1 MLANAY
7 RLLLA
12 FSCIVGLANCAGIR
26 AWQATSYA
34 RSQGPQIASAVRR
47 FLADN
52 PVKYY
57 FGLGPVMPNHVRR
70 NAAMVR
76 NGIVT
81 VVHLSKRDFIP
92 ESNDALAIRLT
103 SKGRALAR
111 KDHWN
116 FVGAGPRGQFFTI
129 RVGELRF
136 GKVVSIT
143 SFLARVPWWSNRADP
158 QHCFV
163 VKYSASFVLTR
174 AGLHLSRVNG
184 GDGGPFF
191 GGSEWVFTRSMSDT
205 VAAAPRFRDAG
216 KSVVEIATVC
226 EDAKQ
231 GWRVLFPLPGV
242 W

>member
-1 MLANAY
+1 
-7 RLLLA
+7 
-12 FSCIVGLANCAGIR
+12 
-26 AWQATSYA
+26 
-34 RSQGPQIASAVRR
+34 
-47 FLADN
+47 
-52 PVKYY
+52 
-57 FGLGPVMPNHVRR
+57 
-70 NAAMVR
+70 MVR

-136 GKVVSIT
+136 GKIVSIT

-158 QHCFV
+158 QHCFA
-163 VKYSASFVLTR
+163 VKYSARFVLTR

>member
-1 MLANAY
+1 
-7 RLLLA
+7 
-12 FSCIVGLANCAGIR
+12 
-26 AWQATSYA
+26 
-34 RSQGPQIASAVRR
+34 
-47 FLADN
+47 
-52 PVKYY
+52 
-57 FGLGPVMPNHVRR
+57 
-70 NAAMVR
+70 MVR

-81 VVHLSKRDFIP
+81 VVHLSKRDFMP
-92 ESNDALAIRLT
+92 GSSDTFAIRFT
-103 SKGRALAR
+103 PKGRALAR

-136 GKVVSIT
+136 EKIVSIT
-143 SFLARVPWWSNRADP
+143 SLLARVPWWSNRADP
-158 QHCFV
+158 QHCFA

-216 KSVVEIATVC
+216 KSVVEAATVC

-231 GWRVLFPLPGV
+231 GWRVLFPIRGL